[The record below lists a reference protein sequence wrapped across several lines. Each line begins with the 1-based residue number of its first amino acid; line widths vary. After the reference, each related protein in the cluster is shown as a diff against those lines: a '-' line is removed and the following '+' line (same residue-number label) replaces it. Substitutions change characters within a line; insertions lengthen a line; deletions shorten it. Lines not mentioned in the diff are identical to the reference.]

1 MIDTKTYKIDDRDK
15 DIQREERQMIDTK
28 TYREKKDG

>member
-28 TYREKKDG
+28 TYREKKDR